1 MAMKFFRAC
10 SVDRIMSS
18 QIRHTVLN
26 GNKVL
31 SCVIRGKAG
40 SMEEHGELR
49 HPRTFRIGKYVLATD
64 SLLPSVRFTKL
75 PGTWC
80 TVPELVD
87 RFPEQV
93 IQQVVGHDRQ
103 VPEFRYH
110 YSGNDPRYDGVLPA
124 TTVPA
129 DFLLHIKQG
138 RAFGRDCVIYGP
150 DGTGLREFDYQQRT
164 LSALQQ
170 ELPGGRLNPRY
181 WKHTLQ
187 TMRRTKGLPAVRYWP
202 GKVAALN
209 APSSYNYYHWML
221 EILPRLITLQKCGI
235 APDWYL
241 VDAFT
246 PFQLQTLRAFGVP
259 LDRVLQPYSGMH
271 VQAEELLVPS
281 RHFPNSC
288 REAGAELIRRI
299 APTNPAASSDRIFIN
314 RRGSRQP
321 VNVDPFRQALRQFGF
336 EEHYLE
342 DYSLPKQIELFQQA
356 NAVVAMHGAGLTN
369 TVFCPSGA
377 LVVEL
382 MPEGKY
388 RPCYPMLSRLCDLR
402 HYLVSAKRMGFAQHM
417 LVPVE
422 TIRSLLTDLLSER
435 PAAMRIPTP
444 AKERRVT
451 REAMAGREPPHSRI
465 ERRQNECPLPIG
477 TRSRVLPSVGC
488 H

>member
-1 MAMKFFRAC
+1 
-10 SVDRIMSS
+10 MS
-18 QIRHTVLN
+18 RHITLN

-31 SCVIRGKAG
+31 SCVIRGKSG

-49 HPRTFRIGKYVLATD
+49 HPPTFRIGKYVLAVD

-80 TVPELVD
+80 TAAELVD

-103 VPEFRYH
+103 LPEFQYH
-110 YSGNDPRYDGVLPA
+110 YSGNDLRYDGVLPA

-129 DFLLHIKQG
+129 DFLLRIKQG
-138 RAFGRDCVIYGP
+138 RTFGRDCVIYGP

-164 LSALQQ
+164 LSALQV
-170 ELPGGRLNPRY
+170 ELPGSKLNPRY

-187 TMRRTKGLPAVRYWP
+187 AMRRTKRLPAVRYWP

-209 APSSYNYYHWML
+209 GPSSYNYYHWML
-221 EILPRLITLQKCGI
+221 EILPRLITLQNSGI
-235 APDWYL
+235 VPDWYL
-241 VDAFT
+241 VDAIA

-259 LDRVLQPYSGMH
+259 LDRVIQPYSGMH

-288 REAGAELIRRI
+288 REVGAELIRRL
-299 APTNPAASSDRIFIN
+299 APTNPAASSGRIFIN

-321 VNVDPFRQALRQFGF
+321 ANANEVRQLLNRFGF

-356 NAVVAMHGAGLTN
+356 KAVVAMHGAGLTN
-369 TVFCPSGA
+369 TVFCNSGS

-388 RPCYPMLSRLCDLR
+388 RPCFPMLSRLCGLR
-402 HYLVSAKRMGFAQHM
+402 HYLVSAKRKRFTHDM
-417 LVPVE
+417 LVPLE
-422 TIRSLLTDLLSER
+422 TIRALLTDLLSER
-435 PAAMRIPTP
+435 LDSTRIPTP

-451 REAMAGREPPHSRI
+451 REAMARGE
-465 ERRQNECPLPIG
+465 
-477 TRSRVLPSVGC
+477 
-488 H
+488 